1 MSLYVNM
8 LIEWV
13 GETTP
18 FPVERL
24 LWIDPAGEDAITI
37 DIEDERARPV
47 RRKCADLEA
56 ALAACEARVLTS
68 DPYGALS
75 CPEQKI
81 KPKHREHRDKSWR
94 LIAPLVES
102 DDHRIFNFGSRNSPV
117 TTLAKRKGARKATL
131 YALLRRYWQ
140 RGQTRNALLPQFDQ
154 CGWRDRNEDNRKE
167 GDGQQERKKLGR
179 PRRNATKGKPTGM
192 NVTEDVLKR
201 FRLGVKMFYETR
213 EKRTLSG
220 AFQRTLETF
229 FKCGYKLNR
238 DGVRVPVLP
247 PAEELPSY
255 GQFKYWYKKERN
267 PRRSQISRDG
277 EKKHNLTGRAITGDS
292 TQMAFGP
299 GSMYQ
304 IDATIGDVYLVSSL
318 DPEWIIGRPVIY
330 MVVDVFS
337 RMVAGL
343 SVTLEGPSWVGA
355 MLALE
360 NAAADKVSFCAEY
373 GITIEDSEWP
383 CCHLPEALLADRGEL
398 EGYNGDHLVNAF
410 NLRLHNTSPHR
421 GDLKGIVEQHFDL
434 CNEKTI
440 RWVPGAV
447 RKRERGDRDYR
458 LDAALNLHE
467 FRKIMI
473 LSVLDHNNHRRI
485 EGYRKDEHMIAD
497 HVEPYPVELWNWGI
511 RNRSG
516 HLRKMDTEVVR
527 LNLLPEVEASVTE
540 RGIRCGDL
548 YYTCERA
555 LNEQWFVRARE
566 GGAKKIRVARDP
578 RNLDRIYLRL
588 DGGKRVETCHLLEAD
603 KAFKG
608 RDWYEALDEFELR
621 RQRKEA
627 SRTRKH
633 QSRAELHAGVGE
645 IVAPA
650 IERAGLSRGGASK
663 RARVV
668 GIRDNRKA
676 EREAERSAN
685 HWRLGDDQTHPA
697 GVGDSS
703 ADEQLKRAANGSS
716 SNTMTGYVPPPQPI
730 GKLRKLRERKLQK

>member
-1 MSLYVNM
+1 M

-13 GETTP
+13 RETTP

-24 LWIDPAGEDAITI
+24 LWIDPSGEEAITI
-37 DIEDERARPV
+37 NIEDERARPV
-47 RRKCADLEA
+47 RRKCADLDA
-56 ALAACEARVLTS
+56 AIVASEARVLTV
-68 DPYGALS
+68 DPHSSLS

-81 KPKHREHRDKSWR
+81 KPKHRERRDKSWR

-102 DDHRIFNFGSRNSPV
+102 ADNRIFNFGSHNSPI
-117 TTLAKRKGARKATL
+117 TALAKRKGIRKATL

-140 RGQTRNALLPQFDQ
+140 RGQTKNALLPQFDQ
-154 CGWRDRNEDNRKE
+154 CGWRNRNEDSGKE
-167 GDGQQERKKLGR
+167 GDRRQEGKKLGR
-179 PRRNATKGKPTGM
+179 PRRNSTKEKPTGM
-192 NVTEDVLKR
+192 NITEDVLKR

-213 EKRTLSG
+213 EKRTLSD
-220 AFQRTLETF
+220 AFQQTLETF
-229 FKCGYKLNR
+229 FNCGYKPNR
-238 DGVRVPVLP
+238 DGVRVPALP

-255 GQFKYWYKKERN
+255 EQFKYWYKKERN
-267 PRRSQISRDG
+267 PRRSQIARDG
-277 EKKHNLTGRAITGDS
+277 EKKRNLTGRAVTGDS

-360 NAAADKVSFCAEY
+360 NAAADKVAFCAEY
-373 GITIEDSEWP
+373 GITIEESEWP
-383 CCHLPEALLADRGEL
+383 CCHLSEGLVADRGEL
-398 EGYNGDHLVNAF
+398 EGYDGDHLVNAF
-410 NLRLHNTSPHR
+410 NMRLHNTPPHR
-421 GDLKGIVEQHFDL
+421 GDLKAIVEQHFDL

-473 LSVLDHNNHRRI
+473 LSVLDHNNDRRI

-497 HVEPYPVELWNWGI
+497 HVEPYPVDLWNWGI

-516 HLRKMDTEVVR
+516 HLRKMDADVVR
-527 LNLLPEVEASVTE
+527 LNLLPEVEASITE

-566 GGAKKIRVARDP
+566 AGAKKIRVARDP

-588 DGGKRVETCHLLEAD
+588 DGGKRVEICHLLEAD

-608 RDWYEALDEFELR
+608 CDWYEALDEFELR
-621 RQRKEA
+621 RQRKES

-633 QSRAELHAGVGE
+633 QSQAALHACIGE
-645 IVAPA
+645 VVAPA
-650 IERAGLSRGGASK
+650 IERAGRSRGRASN
-663 RARVV
+663 RARVI

-685 HWRLGDDQTHPA
+685 HWRLGDDPTGAADVDACLTDEQAKHPA
-697 GVGDSS
+697 NVSS
-703 ADEQLKRAANGSS
+703 P
-716 SNTMTGYVPPPQPI
+716 NTVTGYVPPPQPI
-730 GKLRKLRERKLQK
+730 DKLRKLRERKLRK